1 MGIQPLNATRSEG
14 ACETEDNEKLVKVEK
29 LD

>member
-1 MGIQPLNATRSEG
+1 MGDSAAECNRSDG
-14 ACETEDNEKLVKVEK
+14 ACETEDDEKLVKVEK

>member
-1 MGIQPLNATRSEG
+1 MGIRPPNATRSDG